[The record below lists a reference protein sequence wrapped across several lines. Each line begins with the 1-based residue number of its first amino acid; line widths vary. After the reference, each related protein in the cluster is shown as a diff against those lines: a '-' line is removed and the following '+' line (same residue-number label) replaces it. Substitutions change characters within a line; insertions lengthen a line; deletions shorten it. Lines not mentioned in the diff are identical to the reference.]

1 MKYASVKLHFRSVLP
16 LKMYP
21 DSTQGYRKTSG
32 LDFGFAEFASSSKW
46 HHSYNPNSTEVEAA
60 SSSL

>member
-1 MKYASVKLHFRSVLP
+1 
-16 LKMYP
+16 MYP